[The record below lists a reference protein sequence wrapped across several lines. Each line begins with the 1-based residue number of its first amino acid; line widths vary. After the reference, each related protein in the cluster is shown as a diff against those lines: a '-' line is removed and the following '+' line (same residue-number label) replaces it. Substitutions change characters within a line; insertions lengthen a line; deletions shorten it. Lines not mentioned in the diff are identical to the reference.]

1 MKFNQFTSDYKRK
14 NLIQKFH
21 KNCHL
26 RLQRI
31 TCNLYWRIKFF
42 EVSCLYYIC
51 MNKGIKRCPNQHAEL
66 LKFLFREYSLI
77 IKKGLELVSR
87 SHFSYNFLIKIFLL
101 YYHINWS
108 NSLPDCVYF
117 PRCSVKCVLCF
128 MLGHFMTSCLNI
140 WKVKVWLS
148 QEQKELLNETFF
160 LISQVLSFT
169 KTSKNVTNTTFNLI
183 IFQ

>member
-1 MKFNQFTSDYKRK
+1 MNNLGRKHSLLMKFNQFTSDYKRK

-108 NSLPDCVYF
+108 NFITRLCLLPQVF
-117 PRCSVKCVLCF
+117 SKMCF
-128 MLGHFMTSCLNI
+128 MFYAWAFHDVMFEYLKS
-140 WKVKVWLS
+140 
-148 QEQKELLNETFF
+148 
-160 LISQVLSFT
+160 
-169 KTSKNVTNTTFNLI
+169 
-183 IFQ
+183 